1 MDPKSTQRHGEMK
14 RTREGKE
21 KALDA
26 DDSNLHHEKTAT
38 KASKP
43 APIRAAADGGRLRGL
58 RVVRTDS
65 DEAAS
70 DILLAQPHE
79 PILFRGLGQSLG
91 LVRLGL
97 KAFIDIMSG
106 RTAPPQRASMRQGAR
121 NTAGQKSY
129 DGETFRAF
137 VAEDR
142 VERLSF
148 ADFVDRSLS
157 GEYVY
162 LETAD
167 TDLRYGRGHHVLD
180 VFECLAQSPICS
192 EGGGNST
199 MPGLLESRPLSS
211 ALREESFFKTRTYIS
226 ILAADKF
233 NMAEWH
239 FDGFHQAILAVAVGG
254 EPDGEEGGGASE
266 CDGGSRHDVY
276 SPAFSEKLFEI
287 APPENA
293 RTSHKDSD
301 ASSPHR
307 PVSGWA
313 AAPEASKVQH
323 AALRTG
329 DVLYLPAG
337 WLHRVTTRGATFT
350 VNWGF
355 FEGDR

>member
-1 MDPKSTQRHGEMK
+1 MK
-14 RTREGKE
+14 RAREGRVGKNE

-26 DDSNLHHEKTAT
+26 DDANLYCEQTAT
-38 KASKP
+38 EASQP
-43 APIRAAADGGRLRGL
+43 AAI
-58 RVVRTDS
+58 RVVRTNS
-65 DEAAS
+65 DKAAS
-70 DILLAQPHE
+70 DILLEQPHE

-106 RTAPPQRASMRQGAR
+106 RTAPSQCASMRQGAR

-129 DGETFRAF
+129 HGETFRAF

-157 GEYVY
+157 GEYAY

-180 VFECLAQSPICS
+180 VFECLAQSPVCS

-199 MPGLLESRPLSS
+199 MLGLLESRPLSS
-211 ALREESFFKTRTYIS
+211 ALREESFFKTRAYIS

-233 NMAEWH
+233 NVAEWH

-254 EPDGEEGGGASE
+254 EPDGEEGGG
-266 CDGGSRHDVY
+266 DGGEEGGGDVY
-276 SPAFSEKLFEI
+276 SRAFSEKLFEI

-293 RTSHKDSD
+293 RASYKDSD
-301 ASSPHR
+301 ASRPHR

-313 AAPEASKVQH
+313 AAPKSRQVLH
-323 AALRTG
+323 AALKTG